1 MATTRVPDV
10 IDYLV
15 TLFSGDVTL
24 GTAPAPNTVAV
35 YDGPSLA
42 QTPTQLN
49 LYIGLTDPDADEPIG
64 ANAEASWAGQGK
76 QSVNE
81 AITIHC
87 CAEAWSGETDVRTL
101 RVAAY
106 GIYGAVQNLIRGD
119 VQLSGGVL
127 WWDPVSGETEL
138 RQNQTTQGVVVKL
151 LFHIDAHARI

>member
-15 TLFSGDVTL
+15 NLFQGDVTL
-24 GTAPAPNTVAV
+24 GLAPAPNTVTI
-35 YDGPSLA
+35 YDGPRLE
-42 QTPTQLN
+42 QTPSERN
-49 LYIGLTDPDADEPIG
+49 LYVGLTDPDAEEPVA
-64 ANAEASWAGQGK
+64 ANAQAAWKGQGK
-76 QSVNE
+76 QTVDE
-81 AITIHC
+81 TITIHC

-101 RVAAY
+101 RLAAY

-127 WWDPVSGETEL
+127 WWDPVSGDTEL
-138 RQNQTTQGVVVKL
+138 RQEQTPQGVLVKL